1 MKMPTWATLAVVAV
15 TALSGCAADQS
26 KPDAAK
32 PAIRIG
38 YQTFPSGDLIV
49 KHNAWLE
56 MALPDYDIQ
65 WTKFDSGAD
74 VNKAFIAKEIDFGA
88 LGSSPVARG
97 LSAPL
102 NISYSVVFI
111 LSVAADN
118 EALVARNNSGIESV
132 ADLRGKRIAT
142 PFGSTAHYSLL
153 AALAQKGLSASDVQ
167 LVDLQPQ
174 AILAAWER
182 GDIEAAYAWL
192 PTLEQLEK
200 NGKVLITSREL
211 SFFGK
216 PTLDL
221 VAVSNSF
228 AEDNAMAVDIWR
240 QQQARAL
247 TEIAND
253 PAAAARAIAAEIA
266 LTPGEVARQLEK
278 TGFLRPDQVASSTWL
293 GTDGEPG
300 NLATNLQSTSQ
311 FLAEQKQIP
320 AAAPLSVFE
329 NALYTRGLPK
339 VLSR

>member
-1 MKMPTWATLAVVAV
+1 MKIATIATLTLVAV
-15 TALSGCAADQS
+15 TALSGCGADHS

-32 PAIRIG
+32 PTIRIG

-49 KHNAWLE
+49 KKNGWLE
-56 MALPDYDIQ
+56 EALPDYDIQ

-102 NISYSVVFI
+102 NIPYSVVFI

-118 EALVARNNSGIESV
+118 EALVARDNSGIESV
-132 ADLRGKRIAT
+132 SDLRGKRIAT

-174 AILAAWER
+174 AIVTAWER
-182 GDIEAAYAWL
+182 GDIAAAYTWL

-200 NGKVLITSREL
+200 NGKVLISSREI
-211 SFFGK
+211 SFIGK
-216 PTLDL
+216 PSLDL

-228 AEDNAMAVDIWR
+228 AEDNAIAVDIWR

-247 TEIAND
+247 NEIAYT
-253 PAAAARAIAAEIA
+253 PAAAAKAIAAEIA
-266 LTPGEVARQLEK
+266 LTPGVVERQLEK
-278 TGFLRPDQVASSTWL
+278 TAFLRPDQVASSTWL
-293 GTDGEPG
+293 GTDGKPG
-300 NLATNLQSTSQ
+300 NLAAKLQSMSQ

-339 VLSR
+339 VLSP